1 MNDLTFLRKHE
12 VMTVYGLLLKT
23 FGGTSDIGQTTDLDY
38 ALASVESRAEDD
50 GADLA
55 ACAAAYAFH
64 LSHINT
70 FADRGKLV
78 AAAVTELFI
87 EVNGSR
93 LAANDDELLELFRGI
108 GKGDVS
114 RADVENRFREWIG

>member
-12 VMTVYGLLLKT
+12 VITVYGLLLKT
-23 FGGTSDIGQTTDLDY
+23 FGGTSDIGQTTELDY

-64 LSHINT
+64 LSLINT
-70 FADRGKLV
+70 FADRNKLV

-87 EVNGSR
+87 EVNGSQ
-93 LAANDDELLELFRGI
+93 LAASDDELVEMFRGI
-108 GKGDVS
+108 GTGDVS